1 MIDAPPE
8 YEQLPRHFRVRLASM
23 KVEIVERARKDV
35 ERYTHKHTHTHTH
48 TQRQ

>member
-1 MIDAPPE
+1 MSPVLPYMIDAPPE

-35 ERYTHKHTHTHTH
+35 ERYTHT
-48 TQRQ
+48 RS